1 MPSVESAL
9 AKEIAAYETMR
20 CALETEHLGEWVV
33 VHDRELVGVYE
44 SFVAAAA
51 DAVEKFGRG
60 PYLIREVGEVSV
72 SLPAS
77 VLYNPVVQHA
87 SRTVH

>member
-1 MPSVESAL
+1 MPSVESGL

-20 CALETEHLGEWVV
+20 SALETEHLGEWVV
-33 VHDRELVGVYE
+33 VHNRELVGIYE
-44 SFVAAAA
+44 SFGAAAA
-51 DAVEKFGRG
+51 EAVEKFGRG
-60 PYLIREVGEVSV
+60 PYLIREIGEVFV

-87 SRTVH
+87 SR